1 MYSRCFVFNFLKKK
15 VYCGVKWK
23 KKKEMEQGIVE
34 VYKNYVLCSRD

>member
-23 KKKEMEQGIVE
+23 KKEMEQGIVE
-34 VYKNYVLCSRD
+34 VYKNHVLCSRD